1 MKMNFLKFFEGE
13 QGEKIMFYIMGGLFF
28 LTSIVLTA
36 WIGYYISHK
45 NDLIV
50 IHDKSEDRFEIT
62 EYGETQV
69 NVPLQTEEEA
79 VDWDKVE
86 VTEISPSEFESKE
99 RFDSYKIFSQIA
111 LDEDLQVFTQIKCE
125 EYEVSYPFV
134 LALMESESS
143 FRKDIG
149 EEKILG
155 GEEGGARYYG
165 YMQLSA
171 SNCNKAKDYGLDA
184 HTPEGN
190 IEMGI
195 LLLSKY
201 ITKYDS
207 IEAVVTAYKA
217 GEGAADSGKRLS
229 CGQLIERMNHF
240 SEIVN

>member
-1 MKMNFLKFFEGE
+1 MNFLKFFEGE

-111 LDEDLQVFTQIKCE
+111 LDEDLQVFTQI
-125 EYEVSYPFV
+125 
-134 LALMESESS
+134 
-143 FRKDIG
+143 
-149 EEKILG
+149 
-155 GEEGGARYYG
+155 
-165 YMQLSA
+165 
-171 SNCNKAKDYGLDA
+171 
-184 HTPEGN
+184 
-190 IEMGI
+190 
-195 LLLSKY
+195 
-201 ITKYDS
+201 
-207 IEAVVTAYKA
+207 
-217 GEGAADSGKRLS
+217 
-229 CGQLIERMNHF
+229 
-240 SEIVN
+240 